1 MMRILRRTLPVATL
15 LGPLVLAGTVTP
27 VTAQA
32 PAAEAPWASVTAGLR
47 IGYDNNVNG
56 ELVGGQIRIPLLRDG
71 SLEFVPSGDIT
82 FVPRLREY
90 QGNLDVTWIPR
101 GSGSSGAFVGG
112 GLAFRNTIFG
122 DPLTPRETRRGYNIV
137 AGLKSGSRDSLI
149 QSQLELRWTRIKD
162 IAFNPQTVSFG
173 VNLRLTNRP
182 ASR

>member
-1 MMRILRRTLPVATL
+1 MMRTQRRTLYAITMAGL
-15 LGPLVLAGTVTP
+15 LAVGGTTALA
-27 VTAQA
+27 AQA
-32 PAAEAPWASVTAGLR
+32 PAPAAPWASVTAGLR
-47 IGYDNNVNG
+47 VGYDNNVNG
-56 ELVGGQIRIPLLRDG
+56 ELLGGQIRIPLLRDG

-90 QGNLDVTWIPR
+90 QGNLDMAWVPR
-101 GSGSSGAFVGG
+101 GVGSSGAYIGG

-137 AGLKSGSRDSLI
+137 VGLKSGSRDSLI

-182 ASR
+182 ESR